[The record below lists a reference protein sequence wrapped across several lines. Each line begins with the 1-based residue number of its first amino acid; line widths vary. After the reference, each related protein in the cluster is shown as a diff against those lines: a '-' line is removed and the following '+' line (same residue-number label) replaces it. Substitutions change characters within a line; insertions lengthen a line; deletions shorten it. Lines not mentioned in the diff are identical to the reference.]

1 MEYRKAIYYF
11 KLQTHC
17 LATIQTKILNL
28 REDLPHTA
36 FRQLKKEE
44 ETIPINDTYEA
55 ELSVYDGLK
64 KPKMVNLEINLLTD
78 FSKIQKISGAR
89 GEEINFN
96 FFLDIVSK
104 DRCPEYNRHIY
115 HLTNDQG
122 LSIRPK
128 TKIIYMP
135 LLGMVPANPTTM
147 QRSMTQAKRLSFE
160 HGQKFCIYTFDR
172 QLYCIAASVLWH
184 NTELAK
190 YFYLWLD
197 RMHFRISYV
206 GSIGLL

>member
-1 MEYRKAIYYF
+1 M
-11 KLQTHC
+11 
-17 LATIQTKILNL
+17 
-28 REDLPHTA
+28 

-44 ETIPINDTYEA
+44 ETTPINDAYEA

-78 FSKIQKISGAR
+78 FSKMQKISGSR

-104 DRCPEYNRHIY
+104 DKCPEYNRHIY

-135 LLGMVPANPTTM
+135 LLDMVPANPTTM
-147 QRSMTQAKRLSFE
+147 QISMT
-160 HGQKFCIYTFDR
+160 
-172 QLYCIAASVLWH
+172 
-184 NTELAK
+184 
-190 YFYLWLD
+190 
-197 RMHFRISYV
+197 
-206 GSIGLL
+206 